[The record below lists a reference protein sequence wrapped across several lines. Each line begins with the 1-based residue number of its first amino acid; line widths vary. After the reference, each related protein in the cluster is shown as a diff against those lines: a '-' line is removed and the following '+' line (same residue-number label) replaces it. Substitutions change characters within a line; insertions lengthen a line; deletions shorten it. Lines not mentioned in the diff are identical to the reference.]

1 MDRLILMKEI
11 KKAISSVVPEAE
23 IILYGSQSRED
34 AGPESDW
41 DFLVLVDGPVDDN
54 LTDTIR
60 HRLYEIEWDT
70 GEVISCIV
78 RNRKKWHQSPYSATP
93 FYQSVSQEGIT
104 L

>member
-1 MDRLILMKEI
+1 MNRVSLMKAM
-11 KKAISSVVPEAE
+11 KKAINDLIPGAE

-41 DFLVLVDGPVDDN
+41 DLLVLVDDPVDDN
-54 LTDTIR
+54 LTDAIR

-70 GEVISCIV
+70 GAVISCIV
-78 RNRKKWHQSPYSATP
+78 RNRKQWHQSPYSTTP
-93 FYQSVSQEGIT
+93 FYHTVSQEGIP

>member
-1 MDRLILMKEI
+1 MLIKAI
-11 KKAISSVVPEAE
+11 KKAISSVAPKAE

-34 AGPESDW
+34 SGPESDW
-41 DFLVLVDGPVDDN
+41 DLLVLVDDPVDDN
-54 LTDTIR
+54 LTDAIR

-78 RNRKKWHQSPYSATP
+78 RNRKQWHQRPYSATP
-93 FYQSVSQEGIT
+93 FYQTVSQEGIP

>member
-1 MDRLILMKEI
+1 MNRLILLKNIKKEI
-11 KKAISSVVPEAE
+11 SDIAPEAKV
-23 IILYGSQSRED
+23 ILYGSQSRED

-78 RNRKKWHQSPYSATP
+78 RNRKKWHQRPYNETP
-93 FYQSVSQEGIT
+93 FYQTVSQEGIP